1 MEMNQVRYFLA
12 LSETLNFTRAAERCN
27 VAQPSLTAAI
37 NQVQPWGS
45 LSLSLTGSQYLHD
58 TSLYQVGMNGI
69 AQIRLF
75 RGFSVQVFGFYTW
88 VRDQLFLPAGAASTE
103 EILLRQRQ
111 LETSF
116 NYSTRIGFSYQFG
129 SIFNNVVN
137 PRFGGGGGG
146 PIFFF

>member
-1 MEMNQVRYFLA
+1 
-12 LSETLNFTRAAERCN
+12 
-27 VAQPSLTAAI
+27 
-37 NQVQPWGS
+37 
-45 LSLSLTGSQYLHD
+45 
-58 TSLYQVGMNGI
+58 MNGFV
-69 AQIRLF
+69 QLRLF
-75 RGFSVQVFGFYTW
+75 RGFSLNVNGFYAW

-116 NYSTRIGFSYQFG
+116 TYFTSIGFSYQFG

-146 PIFFF
+146 SFFFF